1 MFSLIMRGN
10 VEEWNEIAV
19 GQPATHRFPIA
30 RFLEYTNDG
39 LRSRF
44 TPISPEVLAA
54 LTGIPAVFM
63 SEVESSRSQNIEYV
77 SIRVGLILDVSVDS
91 RDLVYTFR
99 FERDF
104 GNYQISDR
112 KLFERAF
119 GMEGFELHR
128 THWAI
133 KPSNIADALFD
144 VGLIAQGEMVVPPV
158 LPTVPTVTA
167 TEDEEPVVIDD
178 LKDYIAKVMKL
189 NEASD
194 EEFFYRGHSDK
205 AYLLEPTLF
214 RKAASGAF
222 KYRPYEDVMVRE
234 LLAAQPSIFAS
245 DQYMLDRLVRMQHFG
260 LPTRLLDLTSNPLVG
275 LYFCVSSPKFDPIG
289 NEIDGQVLIISTSK
303 SNVMPFDSDKVS
315 CIANISLLTDQE
327 KNRMDTSLAMHPFNE
342 TADCRKLVHFI
353 RREKPY
359 FENRI
364 EPADLERIL
373 FVRARLGHER
383 IISQS
388 GAFLMFGKDSILPET
403 GRSDLFVRRFTIRNK
418 AHLLKQ
424 LESLNIKASTIYP
437 GLDRAAQDIAK
448 KYEVT

>member
-10 VEEWNEIAV
+10 VDEWDAV
-19 GQPATHRFPIA
+19 PLKTSATHRFPIA
-30 RFLEYTNDG
+30 RFLEYTNDDI
-39 LRSRF
+39 RAQF
-44 TPISPEVLAA
+44 TPISPTVLTA

-63 SEVESSRSQNIEYV
+63 SELQSPRGQILDYV
-77 SIRVGLILDVSVDS
+77 NIRVGFILDVTFDE

-99 FERDF
+99 FERNF
-104 GNYQISDR
+104 GNQPISDR
-112 KLFERAF
+112 KFFERAF

-133 KPSNIADALFD
+133 KPTNIADALRTL
-144 VGLIAQGEMVVPPV
+144 GLISHGEAVLPPG
-158 LPTVPTVTA
+158 LPTIPTVPTQ
-167 TEDEEPVVIDD
+167 EETDKIVIDD
-178 LKDYIAKVMKL
+178 LKDYIAEVMML
-189 NEASD
+189 HDASD
-194 EEFFYRGHSDK
+194 DEFFYRGHSDK
-205 AYLLEPTLF
+205 NYLLEPTLF
-214 RKAASGAF
+214 RKAANGAY
-222 KYRPYEDVMVRE
+222 KYRPNEDVMVRE

-245 DQYMLDRLVRMQHFG
+245 DGYMLDKLVRMQHFG

-275 LYFCVSSPKFDPIG
+275 LYFCVSTPKFDGFG
-289 NEIDGQVLIISTSK
+289 NEIDGEVLVISTAK

-327 KNRMDTSLAMHPFNE
+327 KNRMDTSLERLAFNE
-342 TADCRKLVHFI
+342 TADCKKLVHFI
-353 RREKPY
+353 KREKPY

-383 IISQS
+383 IVSQS

-403 GRSDLFVRRFTIRNK
+403 GQSGLKINRFTIRSK
-418 AHLLKQ
+418 PKLLRQ

-448 KYEVT
+448 KFEIA